1 MMDLKGLFNGRL
13 FFWRMK
19 VFGLRCSA
27 SSKTKLSKPAIRLGL
42 VLGKENNWRY
52 MPEVKSSYVGIW

>member
-19 VFGLRCSA
+19 VFGFR
-27 SSKTKLSKPAIRLGL
+27 
-42 VLGKENNWRY
+42 
-52 MPEVKSSYVGIW
+52 EVFSIVKDIVVKV